1 MRTRT
6 RIATGIATGA
16 VAAALIATP
25 SLAATMSDATNGDT
39 IGRGWR
45 VTQQQTTAGSDDATT
60 LRTRLQDGTC
70 DGTCDGT
77 AQGLGT
83 GAQYR
88 GSMAGGAGT
97 GTASAGVGA
106 GAQYRGSMA
115 GGAGAGAGTTAYLS
129 TIESGTL
136 TDAQKTELSA
146 MAEEEKLAHDLYV
159 AFADAFGSR
168 SFTQIAAAETRHL
181 AEVRVVLERYGID
194 DPTDGLAA
202 GTFASTSTQSLYNDL
217 LTSGSASV
225 TAAYEA
231 ARTVESTDIA
241 DLKSAMTSLDAPDV
255 TAVYTHLLAGS
266 TQHLTAFGG

>member
-16 VAAALIATP
+16 LAAALIATP
-25 SLAATMSDATNGDT
+25 SLAATMNDASNGDT
-39 IGRGWR
+39 VGHGWR
-45 VTQQQTTAGSDDATT
+45 VTQQQTTAGSGDATM

-77 AQGLGT
+77 GLGT

-88 GSMAGGAGT
+88 G
-97 GTASAGVGA
+97 A
-106 GAQYRGSMA
+106 GAQNRGTAA
-115 GGAGAGAGTTAYLS
+115 GAMGAGAGSTTALS
-129 TIESGTL
+129 TLASGTL
-136 TDAQKTELSA
+136 TDAQKSALAA

-159 AFADAFGSR
+159 AFGDAFGTR
-168 SFTQIAAAETRHL
+168 SFTQIASAETRHL
-181 AEVRVVLERYGID
+181 TEVRFVLDRYGID

-202 GTFASTSTQSLYNDL
+202 GTFASTSTQSLYDEL
-217 LTSGSASV
+217 LASGSASV
-225 TAAYEA
+225 EAAYTA

-241 DLKSAMTSLDAPDV
+241 DLRSAMSSLDAPDV

-266 TQHLTAFGG
+266 EQHLAAFGG

>member
-1 MRTRT
+1 MRIRT

-25 SLAATMSDATNGDT
+25 SLAATMSDASNGDT
-39 IGRGWR
+39 VGRGWR
-45 VTQQQTTAGSDDATT
+45 VTQQTTAGSDDATT
-60 LRTRLQDGTC
+60 LRTRLQDGSC

-77 AQGLGT
+77 PLGLGM

-88 GSMAGGAGT
+88 GSTAQGAGT
-97 GTASAGVGA
+97 ATSAAGA

-136 TDAQKTELSA
+136 TDAQKTELAA

-168 SFTQIAAAETRHL
+168 PFAQIAAAETRHL
-181 AEVRVVLERYGID
+181 TEVQVVLERYGID

-202 GTFASTSTQSLYNDL
+202 GTFASASTQALYDDL
-217 LTSGSASV
+217 LASGSASV

-231 ARTVESTDIA
+231 ARTVESTDIS
-241 DLKSAMTSLDAPDV
+241 DLRSAMASLDAPDV

-266 TQHLTAFGG
+266 EQHLTAFGG